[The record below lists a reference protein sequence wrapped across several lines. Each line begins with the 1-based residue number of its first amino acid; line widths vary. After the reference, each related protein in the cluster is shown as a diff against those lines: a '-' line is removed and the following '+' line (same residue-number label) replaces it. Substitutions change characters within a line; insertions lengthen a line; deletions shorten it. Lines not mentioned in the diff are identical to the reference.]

1 MASSVLLV
9 NMLLKFIPEHW
20 ISKMPEINEESAVGR
35 NSFLT
40 KTFDEQSKKK
50 AYDPRASAAAS
61 ASNIEESYNEEAKE
75 SADDNDGF
83 KNVA

>member
-50 AYDPRASAAAS
+50 AYVP
-61 ASNIEESYNEEAKE
+61 
-75 SADDNDGF
+75 
-83 KNVA
+83 